1 MSDCTPTLADL
12 CSAIAE
18 GHVSASIDGDVYQV
32 NLRELRRY
40 FRMLRSLSPTALP
53 SAHNPASQ
61 PVGNCTP
68 TASISL

>member
-18 GHVSASIDGDVYQV
+18 GHVSTSIDGDMYQV

-40 FRMLRSLSPTALP
+40 FRMLRSLSTATLP
-53 SAHNPASQ
+53 AIHNPASQ
-61 PVGNCTP
+61 PVSNCP
-68 TASISL
+68 STASVSL